1 MFNLNDAV
9 VYASYGVCIITA
21 IEKRDFSGENIE
33 YYILHPVND
42 QKNTFY
48 VPTSNSSLTQKM
60 RSVFSRKEAE
70 ELIKLMPDE
79 KFVWIDNEIQ
89 RKEAYRK
96 IIENGS
102 RRELVKLIKSLY
114 IHKKILA
121 ENHKHLHSADE
132 HFLQE
137 AENMLYEEL
146 AYALDIPKNNVV
158 SYICSQVDT

>member
-42 QKNTFY
+42 RKNTFY
-48 VPTSNSSLTQKM
+48 VPTSNNSLTQKM

-79 KFVWIDNEIQ
+79 KFVWIDDESQ

-102 RRELVKLIKSLY
+102 RIYKLSY
-114 IHKKILA
+114 RCGCKK
-121 ENHKHLHSADE
+121 
-132 HFLQE
+132 QE
-137 AENMLYEEL
+137 R
-146 AYALDIPKNNVV
+146 P
-158 SYICSQVDT
+158 QVL